1 MDIIEAYIE
10 EEINCGVQDRNPEYL
25 VFSGSRIDSETL
37 NLNRHISNLGDHH
50 MTYPNNDNA
59 PGNPHLLSYEDN
71 TSDSNSVSESG
82 KENSLDN
89 YIQSEEESDLEK
101 YKEDM
106 NNQSNKRLK
115 EDFSDY
121 YNYLGHMI

>member
-1 MDIIEAYIE
+1 MDSIEAYIE
-10 EEINCGVQDRNPEYL
+10 EKVNFDVQERNQEYL

-37 NLNRHISNLGDHH
+37 NLNRHISNLGEHH

-101 YKEDM
+101 YIEDM
-106 NNQSNKRLK
+106 NNKSKIRLK
-115 EDFSDY
+115 EDFADY
-121 YNYLGHMI
+121 FTYLNHKK